1 MLTMSGRQMRERQ
14 RNGVLDF
21 KQALQRCRTEVQES
35 RMFADLTT
43 HLEPHKERLT
53 RIRCLALG
61 KFHEEAPARWQ
72 LALLLELVDYLG
84 HEVQCSLYD
93 PAFTAEELSY
103 VEQLGERW
111 SVDEQSPWSTE
122 SSDKLLFFLPHAPLS
137 LTESVVEA
145 EQPRLWLAN
154 QLVQHTDR
162 YTKAQL
168 FEKYPL
174 ISKLVS
180 YLDSGS
186 KVGTASTDGFSAFVP
201 KRSRRQ
207 RRNKAVYREP
217 DIDYG
222 SVKSYFTGCTVLTDF
237 SGGELLRD
245 KPWLNAFSDLALH
258 RIELGVKQ
266 VERPADSI

>member
-1 MLTMSGRQMRERQ
+1 MSGRQTRERQ
-14 RNGVLDF
+14 RGGALDF
-21 KQALQRCRTEVQES
+21 QQSLQRCRGGVQDS
-35 RMFADLTT
+35 DMLADLKRQ
-43 HLEPHKERLT
+43 LEPHREGLT

-61 KFHEEAPARWQ
+61 KFHDEAPARWQ

-84 HEVQCSLYD
+84 PGVQCSVYD
-93 PAFTAEELSY
+93 PAFTAEELAF
-103 VEQLGERW
+103 VEQLGEQW

-122 SSDKLLFFLPHAPLS
+122 LSDQVLFFLPHAPLS
-137 LTESVVEA
+137 LSESVVEA

-186 KVGTASTDGFSAFVP
+186 KAGTASNDGFSTFVP

-207 RRNKAVYREP
+207 RRNKAVFTEP
-217 DIDYG
+217 NIDYG
-222 SVKSYFTGCTVLTDF
+222 SVRSYFTGCAVLTDF
-237 SGGELLRD
+237 CGGELLRD

-258 RIELGVKQ
+258 RIELGVGQ
-266 VERPADSI
+266 AGDTANSI